1 MAGLAHHYCLAGR
14 GTGPNRVA
22 HSPGAGDLGRPHVP
36 CRPAYP
42 LQVLPGV
49 QQGLRYRAPGL
60 AGAAQ
65 KYFRGRNG
73 RFHAPGPGRRTSRS
87 CAGHVRFLLSA
98 EISTIYR
105 GGDRARKAHH
115 LTYALA
121 FESADRITE
130 AHSPPMLG
138 REATTL
144 SCDPDYFAM
153 ARAFRTGEGR
163 AGTREFFPEEGN
175 YHLDG
180 SPR

>member
-1 MAGLAHHYCLAGR
+1 MFHADLHIHSRFSRACSKDCAIEHLAWRALRKSISVVGTGDFTHPARAAGLR
-14 GTGPNRVA
+14 E
-22 HSPGAGDLGRPHVP
+22 
-36 CRPAYP
+36 
-42 LQVLPGV
+42 
-49 QQGLRYRAPGL
+49 
-60 AGAAQ
+60 
-65 KYFRGRNG
+65 
-73 RFHAPGPGRRTSRS
+73 S

-115 LTYALA
+115 LTCALA

-144 SCDPDYFAM
+144 SCDLDYFAM